1 MYEHHEI
8 ASIFPLFAGSELEAL
23 TQDIKTHGLRE
34 AIWLYEGKIL
44 DGRNRYLACGLA
56 GVMPSFRQYEGV
68 DPVGFVVS
76 LNLHRRHLNE
86 SQRGMVTANIARLA
100 HGVKKHKTDEDAQIC
115 ASPIPTQTEA
125 AQMLNVSR
133 RTVQHARAVQDEGAP
148 ELIEQVVRGNV
159 AVSAASE
166 VATLPKEEQAEI
178 VARGEKAILEA
189 AKRIKNEKLEV
200 RRAEKIERIANISA
214 NSGSLEVGSQKY
226 PVLYI
231 DPPWR
236 YEINVCDETRDLD
249 NHYPTMSLSEIA
261 DLPIGDLATKDAVLF
276 MWVTNNFLYD
286 AKILLDRWGFEYKT
300 NYVWVKDKIGLGTW
314 NRGQHEILLIARRGE
329 IPVPK
334 PADRTS
340 SVVSATRTEHS
351 KKPTE
356 FYEIIER
363 QYPELSKLEV
373 FARNQREGWNS
384 WGNQV

>member
-8 ASIFPLFAGSELEAL
+8 ASIFPLFADSELEAL
-23 TQDIKTHGLRE
+23 TQDIRNHGLRE

-44 DGRNRYLACGLA
+44 DGRNRYTACTQA
-56 GVMPSFRQYEGV
+56 GVMPSFRLYEGM

-86 SQRGMVTANIARLA
+86 SQRGMVSANIARLA
-100 HGVKKHKTDEDAQIC
+100 AHRPKENKTETAPIG
-115 ASPIPTQTEA
+115 AVNIPTQYEA
-125 AQMLNVSR
+125 AQMLNVGR
-133 RTVQHARAVQDEGAP
+133 RTVQRARVVQDEGAP
-148 ELIEQVVRGNV
+148 ELIEQVVQGNV
-159 AVSAASE
+159 AVSTASE
-166 VATLPKEEQAEI
+166 VATLPREEQAEI
-178 VARGEKAILEA
+178 VAKGEKAILEA

-340 SVVSATRTEHS
+340 SVVVATRTEHS